1 VLERRGTD
9 IKLDDL
15 MQMDREVDL
24 LMSYLESQHGRR
36 IEKEESITLR

>member
-1 VLERRGTD
+1 MLEQRRAD

-15 MQMDREVDL
+15 MQTDREVDL
-24 LMSYLESQHGRR
+24 IMSYMESQHEKR